1 MARDFAAPFYN
12 SKLWRKCRRAFIRE
26 REAIDGGTCQ
36 MCKKHLGYIVHHTV
50 WLILDNI
57 GDPDITLNHDLLMY
71 VCLDCH
77 NKIEQEG
84 DEQDYYFDDEGQLI
98 SMDDGRQYPP

>member
-12 SKLWRKCRRAFIRE
+12 STAWRKCRRAFIKI
-26 REAIDGGTCQ
+26 REALDGGMCQ
-36 MCKKHLGYIVHHTV
+36 ICGRQLGYIVHHTV
-50 WLILDNI
+50 WLTPDNI
-57 GDPDITLNHDLLMY
+57 NDPDITLNHELLMY

-84 DEQDYYFDDEGQLI
+84 AEPDYCFDDDGQLVPI
-98 SMDDGRQYPP
+98 DGR